1 MYRTMTNDTK
11 DAICAAIR
19 GFFASKKI
27 TMTEAA
33 QRLGLSKAAVSNQL
47 DGRPF
52 GQRTAA
58 KWADTFG
65 FSASYL
71 LTGEGSLVPG
81 EPAKAAPAAVTL
93 PGELVGMFT
102 DMAATIRS
110 QQDTVAQ
117 LSDLVGRLAGQPA
130 AGVWAKKEPASST
143 EEAGRK

>member
-1 MYRTMTNDTK
+1 MTSDTK

-33 QRLGLSKAAVSNQL
+33 QRLDMTKGAVSTQL
-47 DGRPF
+47 AGRAF
-52 GQRTAA
+52 SQKSAA
-58 KWADTFG
+58 KWAETFG

-81 EPAKAAPAAVTL
+81 EPAKGAPAAVTL
-93 PGELVGMFT
+93 PGEVVSMFT

-117 LSDLVGRLAGQPA
+117 LSNLVGRLATGAQAQPWAEKKQPA
-130 AGVWAKKEPASST
+130 ASIADDGLPQ
-143 EEAGRK
+143 

>member
-1 MYRTMTNDTK
+1 MTNANT
-11 DAICAAIR
+11 ICEAVRAYFR
-19 GFFASKKI
+19 SQKI
-27 TMTEAA
+27 SFEEAA
-33 QRLGLSKAAVSNQL
+33 ARLQMTRPAVSKQL
-47 DGRPF
+47 ADRPF
-52 GQRTAA
+52 SQKSAA
-58 KWADTFG
+58 KWAETFG

-71 LTGEGSLVPG
+71 LTGEGTLVPG

-130 AGVWAKKEPASST
+130 AGVWAKKEPASSA

>member
-1 MYRTMTNDTK
+1 MTQP
-11 DAICAAIR
+11 
-19 GFFASKKI
+19 G
-27 TMTEAA
+27 
-33 QRLGLSKAAVSNQL
+33 VSNQL
-47 DGRPF
+47 AGRAF
-52 GQRTAA
+52 SQKSAA
-58 KWADTFG
+58 KWAETFG

-71 LTGEGSLVPG
+71 LTGEGTLVPG
-81 EPAKAAPAAVTL
+81 EQTASTPAAVTL

-130 AGVWAKKEPASST
+130 AGVWAKKEPASSA

>member
-1 MYRTMTNDTK
+1 MTTQNTVCE
-11 DAICAAIR
+11 AVRAYFR
-19 GFFASKKI
+19 SKKKSL
-27 TMTEAA
+27 MEVAA
-33 QRLGLSKAAVSNQL
+33 RLGVAQSSVSKQL

-58 KWADTFG
+58 KWAETFG

-81 EPAKAAPAAVTL
+81 EPAKGTPAAVTL

>member
-1 MYRTMTNDTK
+1 MTNANT
-11 DAICAAIR
+11 ICEAVRAYFR
-19 GFFASKKI
+19 SQKI
-27 TMTEAA
+27 SFEEAA
-33 QRLGLSKAAVSNQL
+33 ARLQMTRPAVSKQL
-47 DGRPF
+47 ADRPF
-52 GQRTAA
+52 SQKSAA
-58 KWADTFG
+58 KWAETFG
-65 FSASYL
+65 FSAAYL

-81 EPAKAAPAAVTL
+81 DPAQPSGQKAVTL

-130 AGVWAKKEPASST
+130 ADVWAKKEPASST

>member
-1 MYRTMTNDTK
+1 MNHDTAITVCEAVRAYFRRQKISLNEVARRLDMTQP
-11 DAICAAIR
+11 
-19 GFFASKKI
+19 G
-27 TMTEAA
+27 
-33 QRLGLSKAAVSNQL
+33 VSNQL
-47 DGRPF
+47 AGRAF
-52 GQRTAA
+52 SQKSAA
-58 KWADTFG
+58 KWAETFG

-81 EPAKAAPAAVTL
+81 EPAKDTPAAVTL